1 MTHDPL
7 ELLSPQRLASL
18 LSVTVGA
25 LAMWRHA
32 GCGPAWI
39 KFGPHKC
46 SKVRYRRIDVEKWLN
61 SHSKEAVA

>member
-1 MTHDPL
+1 MSDPL

-25 LAMWRHA
+25 LSMWRHH
-32 GCGPAWI
+32 GLGPAWI
-39 KFGPHKC
+39 KFGTHRS
-46 SKVRYRRIDVEKWLN
+46 SKVRYRRCDVEKWLN